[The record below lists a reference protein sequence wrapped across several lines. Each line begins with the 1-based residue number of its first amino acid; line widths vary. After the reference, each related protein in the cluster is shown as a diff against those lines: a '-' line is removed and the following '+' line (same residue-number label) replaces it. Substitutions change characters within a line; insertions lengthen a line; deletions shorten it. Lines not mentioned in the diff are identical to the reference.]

1 MFDLFCGGQSL
12 EQELI
17 NILQM
22 KVYICC
28 KMLSNCMQI
37 QKRAFKKTET
47 EDEKIIGKL

>member
-22 KVYICC
+22 KVYICR